1 MLALLLIS
9 IVYLYFNIN
18 NDEILISIGKTLVST
33 EVLEEQFV
41 CDLQKCK
48 GECCIA
54 GDSGAPLEESEL
66 TEIDK
71 YYEVVKP
78 YLQAEAIESIE
89 KIGHYLIDS
98 DNDWVTPLVHGNREC
113 VYTVFENGIAKCSF
127 EKAFFEGKIPFRKP
141 VSCHLYPVR
150 ITKFKTY
157 DAVNYDRWDVCAAAC
172 KLGKSLKVPV
182 YKFLKDSLIR
192 KYGEDWY
199 AQLEIAAHLLEEK
212 KIDQKK

>member
-9 IVYLYFNIN
+9 VVYLYFNIN

-66 TEIDK
+66 EEIDK

-78 YLQAEAIESIE
+78 YLQPEAVESIE
-89 KIGHYLIDS
+89 KLGHYLIDS

-199 AQLEIAAHLLEEK
+199 SQLEIAAHLLEEK
-212 KIDQKK
+212 KLDQKK

>member
-1 MLALLLIS
+1 MALLLIS
-9 IVYLYFNIN
+9 DVYLYFNIN
-18 NDEILISIGKTLVST
+18 YDEILISIGKTLVST

-66 TEIDK
+66 EEIDK

-78 YLQAEAIESIE
+78 YLQPEAVESIE
-89 KIGHYLIDS
+89 KLGHYLIDS
-98 DNDWVTPLVHGNREC
+98 DNDWVTPLVNGNREC

-150 ITKFKTY
+150 ITKFKSY

-192 KYGEDWY
+192 KYGEEWY
-199 AQLEIAAHLLEEK
+199 AQLEVAAHLLEEK
-212 KIDQKK
+212 KLDQKK

>member
-9 IVYLYFNIN
+9 VVYLYFNIN

-66 TEIDK
+66 EEIDK

-78 YLQAEAIESIE
+78 YLQSEAVESIE
-89 KIGHYLIDS
+89 KLGHYLIDS
-98 DNDWVTPLVHGNREC
+98 DNDWVTPLLHGNREC

-199 AQLEIAAHLLEEK
+199 SQLEIAAHLLEEK
-212 KIDQKK
+212 KLDQKK

>member
-9 IVYLYFNIN
+9 VVYLYFNIN
-18 NDEILISIGKTLVST
+18 NDEILISIGKTLFST

-66 TEIDK
+66 EEIDK
-71 YYEVVKP
+71 YYVVVKP

-89 KIGHYLIDS
+89 KLGHYLIDS

-212 KIDQKK
+212 KLDQKK

>member
-89 KIGHYLIDS
+89 KLGHYLIDS

-212 KIDQKK
+212 KLDQKK